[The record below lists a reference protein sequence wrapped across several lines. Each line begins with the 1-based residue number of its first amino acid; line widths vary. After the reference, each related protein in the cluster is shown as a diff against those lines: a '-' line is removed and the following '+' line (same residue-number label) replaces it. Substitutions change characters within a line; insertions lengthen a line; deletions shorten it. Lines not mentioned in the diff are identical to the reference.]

1 MNRLRLKLRQK
12 TNSIAARSM
21 RRVNKLHDWNA
32 NLLIKTE
39 DMETAQRRA
48 REAKWYADKGDQTLR
63 VQYPL
68 GQNSIVFDIGGY
80 HGTWSRD
87 IYCLYGS
94 KIYIF
99 EPVKSFVEVI
109 KQTFGNNSDISVLTA
124 GLSDKNQSAK
134 IYVDEGASSTIKQAG
149 TPTTVKLI
157 KASDFL
163 KRNKIKRVDLMKI
176 NIEGGEYALLN
187 HLYGIGFLKNVK
199 DIQVQFHNFTP
210 TAEEDMKAIQKKLSE
225 THKLTY
231 QYPWVWDNWSR
242 KDS

>member
-1 MNRLRLKLRQK
+1 MHRFKLKLRQK
-12 TNSIAARSM
+12 ANNLAARSM
-21 RRVNKLHDWNA
+21 RRVNKIHDWNA

-48 REAKWYADKGDQTLR
+48 RESRWYADRGDQTLR

-68 GQNSIVFDIGGY
+68 DQNSIVFDIGGY

-99 EPVKSFVEVI
+99 EPVKSFVEII
-109 KQTFGNNSDISVLTA
+109 KQTFGDNSDITVLTA
-124 GLSDKNQSAK
+124 GLSDKNQTTR
-134 IYVDEGASSTIKQAG
+134 IYVDEGASSTIKHAG
-149 TPTTVKLI
+149 KPTTIKLI

-163 KRNKIKRVDLMKI
+163 KMNGVKHVDLMKI

-187 HLYGIGFLKNVK
+187 HLYEIDFIKNIR
-199 DIQVQFHNFTP
+199 DIQVQFHDFTP
-210 TAEEDMKAIQKKLSE
+210 TAEQDMKAIQKKLSE

-231 QYPWVWDNWSR
+231 QYPWVWDNWTR
-242 KDS
+242 KK